1 MAALPYGRG
10 TGSFGPASASCF
22 GSGSVI
28 DTSANPGTSPGTE
41 AAGAPGDALHA
52 EHPVPISELLGRI
65 ARDWPTERVT
75 LGELIASL
83 GPRGYGILIVLF
95 ALPNLL
101 PVYIPGLSPIFGF
114 PLMIIC
120 AQLAYGLP
128 TPKLPAILTRRS
140 MKRSDLRM
148 ITVRALP
155 WLQRVERWVRPR
167 PSFVTSR
174 TGERL
179 IGAYGVLLCCIIVI
193 PLPFTN
199 GPPSLACMIMAIGM
213 MEEDTRTILG
223 GAAFGVVAIALGL
236 SIIGSVG
243 WMLAAGFNWIFG
255 L

>member
-1 MAALPYGRG
+1 M
-10 TGSFGPASASCF
+10 TGSAHDSPPR
-22 GSGSVI
+22 
-28 DTSANPGTSPGTE
+28 TPPGE
-41 AAGAPGDALHA
+41 AGEALHA
-52 EHPVPISELLGRI
+52 KHPVPISELICQI
-65 ARDWPTERVT
+65 ARDWPTERVS
-75 LGELIASL
+75 LGDLIESL
-83 GPRGYGILIVLF
+83 GPRGYGMLIVLF

-101 PVYIPGLSPIFGF
+101 PIYIPGLSPIFGF
-114 PLMIIC
+114 PLMILC

-155 WLQRVERWVRPR
+155 WLQRVERWVKPR

-179 IGAYGVLLCCIIVI
+179 IGAYGVVLSIIVVI

-199 GPPSLACMIMAIGM
+199 GPPSLACLIMAIGM

-223 GAAFGVVAIALGL
+223 GAAFGLVAIGLGL

-243 WMLAAGFNWIFG
+243 WMLSAGFNWIFG

>member
-1 MAALPYGRG
+1 MSARRA
-10 TGSFGPASASCF
+10 ASAAPGFARWIGCGF

-28 DTSANPGTSPGTE
+28 DTSSEPGRPGE
-41 AAGAPGDALHA
+41 DALHA
-52 EHPVPISELLGRI
+52 HHPVPISELIGQI

-75 LGELIASL
+75 LGELIESL

-101 PVYIPGLSPIFGF
+101 PIYIPGLSPIFGF
-114 PLMIIC
+114 PLMILC

-128 TPKLPAILTRRS
+128 TPRLPAFLTRRS

-167 PSFVTSR
+167 PSIVTSR
-174 TGERL
+174 AGERL
-179 IGAYGVLLCCIIVI
+179 IGAYGVLLCCVIVI
-193 PLPFTN
+193 PLPLTN
-199 GPPSLACMIMAIGM
+199 GPPSLACLIMAIGM
-213 MEEDTRTILG
+213 MEEDSWTILG
-223 GAAFGVVAIALGL
+223 GAAFGVFAIALGL

-243 WMLAAGFNWIFG
+243 WMLAAGFSWIFG
-255 L
+255 M